1 MDKVDVVSL
10 EVENILQDFKKQSFS
25 KNHAADPSGKSKT
38 KEVYFHHEAGTII
51 IECYDWSDKITK
63 EKGWT
68 DNFGVGIYLRE
79 FYVWMSTKAY

>member
-10 EVENILQDFKKQSFS
+10 EVENILQDFKKQSFF

-51 IECYDWSDKITK
+51 IECYDWSDKLTK
-63 EKGWT
+63 EKSWT
-68 DNFGVGIYLRE
+68 DNFGVGIYSRE
-79 FYVWMSTKAY
+79 FDVWLATKAY